1 MDLNHDI
8 ELSHVPYPS
17 DAPPSPNGL
26 SDNPTVSIDVA
37 TSDNF
42 MRTTSGKKIDRRLWV
57 YVMSSLFT
65 AVMLVFSMVMI
76 SVGRPTDIWLP
87 IITFSV
93 GVWTG
98 QLALHAV
105 AKTKKKPSTSPR
117 GSPAP

>member
-1 MDLNHDI
+1 MNDHVDI
-8 ELSHVPYPS
+8 DDHVPY
-17 DAPPSPNGL
+17 DAPPSPAPL
-26 SDNPTVSIDVA
+26 SDNPTVSIDVG

-42 MRTTSGKKIDRRLWV
+42 MRTSSGKKIDRRLWV

-65 AVMLVFSMVMI
+65 AVMLVFAMVMI
-76 SVGRPTDIWLP
+76 SIGRDVGIWLP